1 MNVIKFLAV
10 AVYSLH
16 VCATCADA
24 GQLSSEQLNWYR
36 ARLDDQSHSV
46 FSTTT
51 AVAANAPHPDSL
63 AESLLLW
70 NRLKNEDYNPN
81 FAELSRFLIN
91 NPGWPQ
97 EKSLRIKAEQ
107 AIISSVDRPQDI
119 IKFFG
124 AFPVITATGRVRL
137 AEALTQTGQPQAG
150 ASLIREAWASGG
162 LSLPDETLVIST
174 YATSL
179 THADHIRRADQL
191 LWQDQATAARRVLPY
206 LDPDYRLLAEARLAL
221 KLRSN
226 DVDAKIAAVP
236 KSLQNT
242 SGLIYDRARWLL
254 RTRSDD
260 TAATAFLLASAV
272 DSQEGIKASAWVKLR
287 QTLARSAVDRGAYED
302 GYHLLADHHL
312 AGNIATISDDNET
325 DRVAYVETEW
335 RAGWIALRYLRKP
348 ADAIKHFQA
357 MQAVAQSPITL
368 SRAAYWAGRSAEA
381 LNNGALA
388 QQWYGRAAQFPDF
401 FYGQLAVEKL
411 GRPILPPD
419 LTPPVVSAEAM
430 QAYQARNIVQAA
442 RLLGQLGE
450 PELQTQF
457 INTIAARADTP
468 EEKRVAA
475 DLAVEIKRPDLGVR
489 IGKLARNKGMSLA
502 YAAYPRLTLPEG
514 LSNIWSMAHA
524 ITRQES
530 VFNASARSRAGARGL
545 MQLMPGTARGVSAKL
560 GLPYALDKLT
570 SDPVYNMTLG
580 ATYIQDRLDSY
591 GGNAVLAVASYNAG
605 PGNVSKWLNRNG
617 DPRSPNVDV
626 IDWIEQIPFTET
638 RDYVMRVLENAVV
651 YSLIEPGRS
660 KVNGYGLLSGYLGRT
675 PNTNRVDK

>member
-1 MNVIKFLAV
+1 MNVRKILAV
-10 AVYSLH
+10 ALYCTSLGTIH
-16 VCATCADA
+16 AFA
-24 GQLSSEQLNWYR
+24 GQLASDQLNWYR
-36 ARLDDQSHSV
+36 ARLDDQGRSV
-46 FSTTT
+46 FSVNA
-51 AVAANAPHPDSL
+51 AVATSAPHPDPL
-63 AESLLLW
+63 AESLLVW
-70 NRLKNEDYNPN
+70 NRLTNENYSPN
-81 FAELSRFLIN
+81 FAEISRFLISY
-91 NPGWPQ
+91 PGWPQ
-97 EKSLRIKAEQ
+97 EKGLRIKAEQ
-107 AIISSVDRPQDI
+107 AILASYDQPADI
-119 IKFFG
+119 IKFFST
-124 AFPVITATGRVRL
+124 FPVITATGRVRL
-137 AEALTQTGQPQAG
+137 AEALTKTGQPQAG
-150 ASLIREAWASGG
+150 VPLIREAWASGG
-162 LSLPDETLVIST
+162 LSLQDETLVITNYST
-174 YATSL
+174 NL
-179 THADHIRRADQL
+179 TPADHIRRVDQL
-191 LWQDQATAARRVLPY
+191 LWQDQATAARRMLPF
-206 LDPDYRLLAEARLAL
+206 LDADHRLLAEARLAL
-221 KLRSN
+221 KQRSS
-226 DVDAKIAAVP
+226 DADAKNAIVP
-236 KSLQNT
+236 ASLQKA
-242 SGLIYDRARWLL
+242 SGLIYDRTRWLL
-254 RTRSDD
+254 RTRNDD
-260 TAATAFLLASAV
+260 AAATAFLLANAV
-272 DSQEGIKASAWVKLR
+272 DSQEGVKASAWAKLR

-381 LNNGALA
+381 LNNGTLA

-401 FYGQLAVEKL
+401 FYGQLGVEKL
-411 GRPILPPD
+411 GRPIPAPD

-430 QAYQARNIVQAA
+430 QAYQARDVVQAA
-442 RLLGQLGE
+442 RLLGQLAE

-502 YAAYPRLTLPEG
+502 YAAYPRLTLPDG

-545 MQLMPGTARGVSAKL
+545 MQLMPGTARNVSAKL
-560 GLPYALDKLT
+560 GLPYTTEKLT

-651 YSLIEPGRS
+651 YTLIEPGRT
-660 KVNGYGLLSGYLGRT
+660 KVDGYGLLSGYLGRK
-675 PNTNRVDK
+675 PINNRNDK